1 MLTNNKSKQLMASLF
16 ATVYLFVALFSQSF
30 HDHGSGEVFKD
41 FHFTK
46 SEKTFTNSSAVS
58 NYTECLSCHVLHEG
72 KYVNPNSFHFST
84 YSFLQVHSEIV
95 TTQREA
101 YVESLTS
108 FYLRGPPTNF
118 I

>member
-1 MLTNNKSKQLMASLF
+1 MLPNNKSKQFMASLF

-72 KYVNPNSFHFST
+72 KYFSSNPFHFST
-84 YSFLQVHSEIV
+84 YSFLQVQSEIV
-95 TTQREA
+95 TAQTKA

-108 FYLRGPPTNF
+108 YYLRGPPSNF